1 MESYQEWR
9 WGANNNIETARTS
22 IFIKESFNQECWNE
36 LEITINHWK
45 RRYWSGREFSIGKN
59 ETTANENSELQ

>member
-9 WGANNNIETARTS
+9 WGTNNNIETARTS

-36 LEITINHWK
+36 LEITINYWK
-45 RRYWSGREFSIGKN
+45 RRYWSGREFGIGQN